1 MKFKS
6 AAIAVLTLATS
17 VCGSN
22 VLLAAVPSPQAYHAE
37 GGWDTPPAEYRE
49 IGRRGFQD
57 GIEGARKDFEN
68 HRKPNVKNRDEYRH
82 PSVGSAD
89 RDEYRAAFRR
99 GYDSGVE
106 HLMHDNGGHY

>member
-6 AAIAVLTLATS
+6 GAIAVLTLATT
-17 VCGSN
+17 VCVPN
-22 VLLAAVPSPQAYHAE
+22 LLMAQGPPQGYH
-37 GGWDTPPAEYRE
+37 GGWDTPPSEYRE
-49 IGRRGFQD
+49 IGRSGYHD

-82 PSVGSAD
+82 PPVSSAD

-99 GYDSGVE
+99 GYDQGVE
-106 HLMHDNGGHY
+106 HLMNDHHY